1 MTLLIIKM
9 IFIIPFLIF
18 GLLCTLLANLLN
30 KVPYI
35 FMPLVYVLYKF
46 SNFIMNW
53 MIKDLVHSA
62 KGTPLEKFI
71 TNIVE
76 KEEI

>member
-1 MTLLIIKM
+1 
-9 IFIIPFLIF
+9 
-18 GLLCTLLANLLN
+18 
-30 KVPYI
+30 
-35 FMPLVYVLYKF
+35 MPLVYVLYKF